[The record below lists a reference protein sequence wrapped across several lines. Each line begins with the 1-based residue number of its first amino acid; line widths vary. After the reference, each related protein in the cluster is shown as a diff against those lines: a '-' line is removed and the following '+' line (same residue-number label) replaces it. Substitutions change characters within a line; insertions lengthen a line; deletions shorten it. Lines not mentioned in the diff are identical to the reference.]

1 MSDFLRPL
9 FDRFQGGA
17 VNHRA
22 SSANSHKDPR
32 TGVNFTGVFTGEFIL
47 NNPLGCYWNAL
58 VQAGAL
64 ALTES
69 AYSEVGGN
77 DYVKITADGNAITVP
92 GAWVQI
98 GSTAIDTT
106 AAAVNHIFVCK
117 TVEGIVYSVH
127 VE

>member
-22 SSANSHKDPR
+22 SSANSHQDPR
-32 TGVNFTGVFTGEFIL
+32 TGAKFTGTFTGEFIL
-47 NNPLGCYWNAL
+47 NNPLGCYWNDLA
-58 VQAGAL
+58 QAGAL

-69 AYSEVGGN
+69 AYSEVGGC

-92 GAWVQI
+92 GGWTLI

-106 AAAVNHIFVCK
+106 AAAVNHIFITK
-117 TVEGIVYSVH
+117 TVSGIIYSVH